1 VIGTASASLNVMSP
15 DRDATASELLRYVDA
30 NGDGWA
36 DVIDTLTMYPDAR
49 SMVVRL
55 LAEMDAAN

>member
-1 VIGTASASLNVMSP
+1 MP
-15 DRDATASELLRYVDA
+15 ATS
-30 NGDGWA
+30 WA